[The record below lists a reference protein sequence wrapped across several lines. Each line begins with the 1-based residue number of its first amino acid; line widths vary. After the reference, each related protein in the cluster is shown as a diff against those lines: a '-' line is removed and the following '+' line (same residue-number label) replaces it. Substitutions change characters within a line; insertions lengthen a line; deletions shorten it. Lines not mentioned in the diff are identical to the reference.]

1 MPSHQ
6 RTAAAVALAAAVL
19 LTGCGHSGGSGGS
32 DRPSRAARPRA
43 SASPAQADALPT
55 GMIRLGAKLPHT
67 DDETW
72 AVSTSP
78 LKTVRATTKAKGLP
92 SGWTALATAF
102 TFTNTTDQI
111 QEIPTDLIQAAR
123 YGPDGRSAA
132 TYTDTGIDGLPL
144 DTLTTSPDPI
154 RVPPG
159 GTYTT
164 RLGYAVPE
172 AAKGQ
177 PLTLTYADG
186 QSTRYLE
193 DTIPGAPAAP
203 PVASAIHP
211 VSADKK
217 MLAFGDWHAGNETTY
232 LRVSPVKVT
241 GTDGSGQR
249 TCEVDLTFFNPDE
262 EVSPLSQT
270 PLEAN
275 VHVYYGKSLTEADT
289 VKEYTGLSG
298 AFIAPQRT
306 TTITA
311 HFTLPAKAVPGPVT
325 IEIGNSDG
333 LRVTYTGNVGN

>member
-1 MPSHQ
+1 MLLRQHAA
-6 RTAAAVALAAAVL
+6 AAAVLAATAL
-19 LTGCGHSGGSGGS
+19 LTGCGHSGGTVGSGQPS
-32 DRPSRAARPRA
+32 RTARPSA
-43 SASPAQADALPT
+43 SAHHAQADALPT
-55 GMIRLGAKLPHT
+55 GMIRLGEKLPHT
-67 DDETW
+67 DNETW
-72 AVSTSP
+72 AVATSP

-92 SGWTALATAF
+92 SGWIALATAF

-111 QEIPTDLIQAAR
+111 QQVPTDLIQAAR

-144 DTLTTSPDPI
+144 DTLTNSPDPI

-159 GTYTT
+159 GTYTA
-164 RLGYAVPE
+164 RLGFAVPE

-177 PLTLTYADG
+177 PLTLTYTNG

-193 DTIPGAPAAP
+193 DTIPGATAAP

-232 LRVSPVKVT
+232 LRVSAVKVT
-241 GTDGSGQR
+241 GTDASGQR
-249 TCEVDLTFFNPDE
+249 ACEVDLTFFNPEE

-270 PLEAN
+270 PLEAS

-306 TTITA
+306 ATVTA
-311 HFTLPAKAVPGPVT
+311 HFTLPAKVVPGPVT